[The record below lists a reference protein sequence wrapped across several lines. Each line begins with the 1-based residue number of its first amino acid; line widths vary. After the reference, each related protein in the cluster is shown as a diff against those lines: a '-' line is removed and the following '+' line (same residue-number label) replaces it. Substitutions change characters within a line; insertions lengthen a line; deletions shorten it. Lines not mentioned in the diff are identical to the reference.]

1 MTLGQQETDS
11 CDSKTDERVVIENPE
26 TMNLLGLLMK
36 GMLEINLSDERLYK
50 RACGLQ
56 GDIRVQAG
64 EMAVTLRF
72 DGQGLRILR
81 EADQRPRASVSGSM
95 SALLGVVVRERLVRS
110 VLTGAVRIWGNP
122 FMLLKVLPLIRAPRM
137 EMEA

>member
-1 MTLGQQETDS
+1 MTLGEQNTDS
-11 CDSKTDERVVIENPE
+11 CDTGADERVVLEDPQ

-50 RACGLQ
+50 RACGLR

-72 DGQGLRILR
+72 DGKGLRILR
-81 EADQRPRASVSGSM
+81 DSDQPPRASVSGSM
-95 SALLGVVVRERLVRS
+95 SALLGVVVRERMVRS
-110 VLTGAVRIWGNP
+110 VLTRAVRIWGNP

-137 EMEA
+137 EMEV